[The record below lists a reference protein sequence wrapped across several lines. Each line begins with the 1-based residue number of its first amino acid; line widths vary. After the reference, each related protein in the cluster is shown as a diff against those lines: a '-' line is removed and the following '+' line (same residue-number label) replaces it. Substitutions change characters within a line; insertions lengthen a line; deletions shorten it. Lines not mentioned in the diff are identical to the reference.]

1 MDGNNID
8 KELNLSLELE
18 ENSKSDSEY
27 FINNLIKN
35 TPIVSNMVSI
45 GHIENILSKL
55 DIVIKNNVEGDV
67 VELGCNVGTTSIF
80 ISQMINN
87 FASNKNY
94 HVYDS
99 FEGLPEKVD
108 KDLTNND
115 VYKKGSCKTTK
126 DTFINNFNKL
136 NLSIPFIHIGW
147 FSEIPDEEYPEKISF
162 AFFDGDFY
170 TSILDSF
177 EKVYYK
183 VQKGG
188 IIVIHDYGYIELPG
202 VKEACDEFLKNK
214 PEKIVKIDGISL
226 GYLIKE

>member
-1 MDGNNID
+1 MKTNETKKHNPIH
-8 KELNLSLELE
+8 E
-18 ENSKSDSEY
+18 ENSKD

-35 TPIVSNMVSI
+35 TPIISNMVSVN
-45 GHIENILSKL
+45 HIENILLKL

-67 VELGCNVGTTSIF
+67 VELGCNVGTSSIF
-80 ISQMINN
+80 ISQMINY
-87 FASNKNY
+87 FASHKNY

-99 FEGLPEKVD
+99 FQGLPEKLD

-115 VYKKGSCKTTK
+115 LYIKGSCETTK
-126 DTFINNFNKL
+126 DSFIHNFN
-136 NLSIPFIHIGW
+136 NLDLKIPFIHTGW

-177 EKVYYK
+177 KKVYAK

-188 IIVIHDYGYIELPG
+188 IIVIHDYEYIELPG
-202 VKEACDEFLKNK
+202 VKEACDEFLKDK
-214 PEKIVKIDGISL
+214 VEKVIKIDGISL
-226 GYLIKE
+226 GFLIKE